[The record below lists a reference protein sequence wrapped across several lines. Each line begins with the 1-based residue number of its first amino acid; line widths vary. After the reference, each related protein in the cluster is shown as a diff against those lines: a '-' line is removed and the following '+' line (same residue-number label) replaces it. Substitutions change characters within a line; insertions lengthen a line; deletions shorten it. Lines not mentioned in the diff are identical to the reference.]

1 MTDEV
6 TEQLPLDKLTRIYI
20 KMRAKLQDIEK
31 EYDTK
36 IEELKTQQQEVKN
49 AMKDMMLAA
58 GIKSSRT
65 DYGTI
70 SLVQKTRYYTQD
82 WDSFKKFVVEHD
94 VVDLL
99 EKRIAQTNMSKFL
112 EENPTLV
119 PPGLNSNTEFDISVR
134 KPAAK

>member
-6 TEQLPLDKLTRIYI
+6 NEQLPLDKLTRIYI
-20 KMRAKLQDIEK
+20 KMRTKLQDIEK

-36 IEELKTQQQEVKN
+36 IEELKAQQQEVKN
-49 AMKDMMLAA
+49 AMKDLMLAS
-58 GIKSSRT
+58 GTKSSRT
-65 DYGTI
+65 DYGTV

-82 WDSFKKFVVEHD
+82 WDSFKKFVIEHD

-119 PPGLNSNTEFDISVR
+119 PPGLSSNTEFDISVR
-134 KPAAK
+134 KPTAK

>member
-1 MTDEV
+1 MTDEMN
-6 TEQLPLDKLTRIYI
+6 EQLPLDKLTRIYI
-20 KMRAKLQDIEK
+20 KMRTKLQDIEK

-36 IEELKTQQQEVKN
+36 IEELKAQQQEVKN
-49 AMKDMMLAA
+49 AMKDLMLAS
-58 GIKSSRT
+58 GTKSSRT
-65 DYGTI
+65 DYGTV

-82 WDSFKKFVVEHD
+82 WDSFKKFVIEHD

-119 PPGLNSNTEFDISVR
+119 PPGLSSNTEFDISVR
-134 KPAAK
+134 KPTAK

>member
-6 TEQLPLDKLTRIYI
+6 NEQLPLDKLTRIYI
-20 KMRAKLQDIEK
+20 KMRTKLQDIEK

-36 IEELKTQQQEVKN
+36 IEELKAQQQEVKN
-49 AMKDMMLAA
+49 AMKDLMLAS
-58 GIKSSRT
+58 GTKSSRT
-65 DYGTI
+65 DYGTV

-82 WDSFKKFVVEHD
+82 WDSFKKFVIEHD